1 MTYSL
6 TGKPGPATNWY
17 PSSGRHWPGTI

>member
-1 MTYSL
+1 LRL

-17 PSSGRHWPGTI
+17 ASSGRHWPGTI